1 MHNGITAIVTVITA
15 VIAVAIIAVLVSN
28 SSNTANVLTQGG
40 TAFSNILK
48 AALSPVTGSQ
58 NMLGSIL
65 QNPANLPPPG

>member
-1 MHNGITAIVTVITA
+1 MHNGITALVTVFTA

-48 AALSPVTGSQ
+48 AALSPVTGSGG
-58 NMLGSIL
+58 LGSLTNTSTSLGNI
-65 QNPANLPPPG
+65 